1 MSDPIWLA
9 NMIAQRRVQRDER
22 LSEIFTVSAPITLIA
37 AAAALLLSA
46 ASQAAFVVD
55 NFTDNDSV
63 SAGGNATVTGGA
75 VALTGTALTVAAR
88 QFSVTSSGIPA
99 AIEAITA
106 GVSFGSVLA
115 ISNNAFATGTAK
127 VIYNFANIDLA
138 VIGPAIILDVLAID
152 LNVSVNIIGNGTSS
166 SGFQTFAGPGQFF
179 KNFSGFSDP
188 TQFTHLTSLE
198 LDFKG
203 PKSWDG
209 TFSFL
214 TVDTPGRTPEPGSI
228 ALVGLAG
235 LGLVA
240 ARRRKV

>member
-1 MSDPIWLA
+1 MKLK
-9 NMIAQRRVQRDER
+9 
-22 LSEIFTVSAPITLIA
+22 FIA

-55 NFTDNDSV
+55 NFTDDDDVLATANF
-63 SAGGNATVTGGA
+63 TVTGSA
-75 VALTGTALTVAAR
+75 VPLFGTSLTSATRT
-88 QFSVTSSGIPA
+88 FSATSSGPPA
-99 AIEAITA
+99 AKEEITA
-106 GVSFGSVLA
+106 GISFGSVLA
-115 ISNNAFATGTAK
+115 ISNNAFSTGTAR
-127 VIYNFANIDLA
+127 VIYNFDSIDLA
-138 VIGPAIILDVLAID
+138 AIGPAIILDVLSID